1 MYGKLLKQ
9 YIELINF
16 INTRKAV
23 SFKQIQNDSF
33 LFTVFGRKLP
43 LRSFYNMKDAIEEI
57 FGIEIKLD
65 RLNKKYYIDT
75 NVDFN
80 SNVVQSWLYNTLSL
94 SMKISENLTLHERIL
109 TEEIPSGQHYLNA
122 IIDAM
127 KNNHKVSFV
136 YNPYEFEPKSYTV
149 EPLFVK
155 VFKQRWYL
163 IAKSGKNN
171 ERVFGLDRMQD
182 VIETSDAFEL
192 PEDLDPKGRF
202 AENYGVTIGVDVKTE
217 DIVVKVNKFQR
228 KYLRHLPLHESQKEI
243 EILEDYSLFEFHL
256 KPTIEFI
263 MEMLSYGTNVEIIS
277 PESLRTEFANKFG
290 ILNTIYN
297 TNN

>member
-23 SFKQIQNDSF
+23 SFEQIQNDSF
-33 LFTVFGRKLP
+33 LFTVFGRELP
-43 LRSFYNMKDAIEEI
+43 LRSFYNTKDAIEEI

-75 NVDFN
+75 NIDFN

-94 SMKISENLTLHERIL
+94 SMKISENLTLHDRIL

-163 IAKSGKNN
+163 IARSGKNN

-202 AENYGVTIGVDVKTE
+202 AENYGVTIGVDEKTE

-228 KYLRHLPLHESQKEI
+228 KYLRHLPLHESQNETKI
-243 EILEDYSLFEFHL
+243 QEDYSLFEFRL
-256 KPTIEFI
+256 KPTIEFK

-277 PESLRTEFANKFG
+277 PESLRVEFADKFG
-290 ILNTIYN
+290 VLNNIYN
-297 TNN
+297 TDN